1 VQRALR
7 DGIERGYEGAL
18 PEAPPGCECYSI
30 VAQGQVVG
38 LLAFVRDT
46 PGDGEVTFWAVAIVP
61 EHRAHAYGARAL
73 LAAERRLHREG
84 TRAFYMRVPRGNGRG
99 LYFALRCGYAPAIA
113 PAEDGATWL
122 RRNLT
127 PEGRSA
133 VGRETARRPRRRAAR
148 ESISGN

>member
-1 VQRALR
+1 AVAGVDGQSRAAWTRGPGVALRSATPRDIEAPGVQRALR

-73 LAAERRLHREG
+73 QAAERRLHREG

-99 LYFALRCGYAPAIA
+99 LYFALRCGYAPAI
-113 PAEDGATWL
+113 
-122 RRNLT
+122 
-127 PEGRSA
+127 
-133 VGRETARRPRRRAAR
+133 
-148 ESISGN
+148 